1 MIPTDHEFFTHAE
14 AAGIARCHTN
24 TLHNWDP
31 PCRERRGKKWLYPR
45 EEFLAWLRGGGP
57 GTPSKERID
66 PPPVKPQNRTSLYR
80 KMGASWRQ
88 K

>member
-1 MIPTDHEFFTHAE
+1 MISATHEFLTHSE
-14 AAGIARCHTN
+14 AAGIARCHGN

-45 EEFLAWLRGGGP
+45 EEFLAWLKGQR

-66 PPPVKPQNRTSLYR
+66 RPTPNRQNRRSLYR
-80 KMGASWRQ
+80 RGE
-88 K
+88 